1 MIRRFFSGVSGGRF
15 IKQYESLVASG
26 KIRPD
31 PRQQAVVTLMQSLGD
46 TLERSPTI
54 SSPRSVNPSGSLG
67 SRWFGS
73 PNTSLSSQAMGPHV
87 IQGLYVYGGCGTG
100 KTMLMD
106 LFFKEISFEKKKRVH
121 FHEYMIDVHHRLFK
135 MQKADANRMSKCDTK
150 WTAANAEAQRL
161 SVTHNASTTSSS
173 SDLVERV
180 ADSLMLEARLLCFDE
195 FQVTNISDAVI
206 MRRLFSIMFSR
217 GVVVVA
223 TSNRSPDDLYLNGL
237 NRELFVP
244 FIPLLKQ
251 HCVVHCMDSETDHR
265 QLTSGSD
272 LDAYKVYFSLSQAA
286 VMEAKFFHSAKN
298 DIDYDAVSIEVQ
310 GRSVSIR
317 RVAKNSAIA
326 WFTFTELCDKPL
338 GSADYISIA
347 KRFHTVYI
355 EHVPKLTLQERDQVR
370 RFITLI
376 DALYDNGT
384 KLVVSSEASLI
395 MDIFKVSTAEKAASA
410 VDEIF
415 AWDRTVSRLT
425 EMTSVEYLVRH
436 IRRLSY
442 QEFFGQYDLDA
453 DSLSDSDL
461 RQIFVRYDKN
471 NDSIIAV
478 AGLNRMVADIDRYV
492 TGNSTGRMASQWVT
506 DQLSKDGRRV
516 HFAAFK
522 AFVDTY
528 GLVSGLFK

>member
-1 MIRRFFSGVSGGRF
+1 
-15 IKQYESLVASG
+15 
-26 KIRPD
+26 
-31 PRQQAVVTLMQSLGD
+31 
-46 TLERSPTI
+46 
-54 SSPRSVNPSGSLG
+54 
-67 SRWFGS
+67 
-73 PNTSLSSQAMGPHV
+73 
-87 IQGLYVYGGCGTG
+87 
-100 KTMLMD
+100 MLMD
-106 LFFKEISFEKKKRVH
+106 LFFKEVSFEKKKRVH
-121 FHEYMIDVHHRLFK
+121 FHEYMIDVHHRLFQ

-150 WTAANAEAQRL
+150 WTAASAEAQRL
-161 SVTHNASTTSSS
+161 SVTHNASSTSS

-180 ADSLMLEARLLCFDE
+180 ADSLMSEARLLCFDE

-272 LDAYKVYFSLSQAA
+272 LDAYKVYFPISQAA
-286 VMEAKFFHSAKN
+286 VMEAKFFHSAQN

-326 WFTFTELCDKPL
+326 WFTFKELCDKPL

-384 KLVVSSEASLI
+384 KLVVSAEAILI

-425 EMTSVEYLVRH
+425 EMTSVEYLIRH

-453 DSLSDSDL
+453 GSLSDSDL

-492 TGNSTGRMASQWVT
+492 SGNSTGRLASHWVT